1 MRDRFSSAAVERQ
14 RGPHPHAVVDLTGLN
29 HPFAVL
35 EALRSPVLPS
45 QLSMFANELQE
56 QNLWISRNEIGRGRD
71 STLRLQVY
79 ATLSSAMTSEPPPSP
94 RPSKGNRLTRPL
106 FFVAGLAFV
115 GLGILGYIL
124 PVMPGTIFLIL
135 AAGCFARSSS
145 KLEAWIEN
153 HPKYGPTVVAW
164 RRHGAIPRKAKYL
177 SIGMMTASFILV
189 SIAHPP
195 ALWFWLTGA
204 VLLACALFVATR
216 PEGPKTTG

>member
-1 MRDRFSSAAVERQ
+1 MKAR
-14 RGPHPHAVVDLTGLN
+14 
-29 HPFAVL
+29 
-35 EALRSPVLPS
+35 
-45 QLSMFANELQE
+45 
-56 QNLWISRNEIGRGRD
+56 RGRD
-71 STLRLQVY
+71 SPMPLQVY
-79 ATLSSAMTSEPPPSP
+79 EPLSTRMTPEPPSP
-94 RPSKGNRLTRPL
+94 LPPPKGSKFTRPL

-135 AAGCFARSSS
+135 AAGCFARSSRR
-145 KLEAWIEN
+145 LEAWIEN

-177 SIGMMTASFILV
+177 SIGMMTLSFVIV
-189 SIAHPP
+189 IVAHPP